1 MRSKPESRIERKK
14 EETQNKIITAAVGLF
29 HQYGLEAVTMEQIA
43 DEADIAKGTLYHYFP
58 FKEAIL
64 NAFLQ
69 RTFRERSDDRLSQLR
84 GLPDT
89 RSRLI
94 RVFHILLEG
103 VQSQKEIF
111 EAFMVYRMKQ
121 VLSLRPVA
129 EAEQSGLSLLFQE
142 IIDLGRQNQELRAGL
157 PDELIE
163 DLFVFALIEAIKPFY
178 LETENFDL
186 DRSIEQ
192 CVDLFL
198 NGVKA

>member
-1 MRSKPESRIERKK
+1 
-14 EETQNKIITAAVGLF
+14 
-29 HQYGLEAVTMEQIA
+29 
-43 DEADIAKGTLYHYFP
+43 
-58 FKEAIL
+58 
-64 NAFLQ
+64 
-69 RTFRERSDDRLSQLR
+69 
-84 GLPDT
+84 
-89 RSRLI
+89 
-94 RVFHILLEG
+94 
-103 VQSQKEIF
+103 
-111 EAFMVYRMKQ
+111 MVYRMKQ